1 MEAPVVDIIASGN
14 LNGTQQQ
21 QLVNYN
27 PYYPIGSYIEGYAA
41 NEWSVPALLGVFFG
55 ACTLLLP
62 TTYILAKRLQPTLN
76 KTELITILW
85 FVLSG
90 SIHIFF
96 EGYYAYNYDTLGSKQ
111 TLIGQ
116 MWKEYAFSDSRYLTK
131 NSFVLSVETVTVVCW
146 GPGCFLVAALI
157 FQRHPL
163 RHPLQMLVSFGQ
175 LYGDALYYATCLCE
189 HYVAGISYSRPEAF
203 YFYVYFVLMNFFW
216 ILIPGILIYQST
228 MHAASA
234 IETVQRLNSGKKAQ

>member
-1 MEAPVVDIIASGN
+1 MAAPVVDIIANGN
-14 LNGTQQQ
+14 ALNSNTTAAAQ

-62 TTYILAKRLQPTLN
+62 TTYFFAKRLQPTL
-76 KTELITILW
+76 KTNELLTILW

-96 EGYYAYNYDTLGSKQ
+96 EGYYAYNFSTLGSKQ
-111 TLIGQ
+111 TLLGQ
-116 MWKEYAFSDSRYLTK
+116 MWKEYAFSDSRYLTQ
-131 NSFVLSVETVTVVCW
+131 NSFVLSVETVTAVCW

-157 FQRHPL
+157 IQKHAL

-175 LYGDALYYATCLCE
+175 FYGDALYYATSLAE
-189 HYVAGISYSRPEAF
+189 HYVKGVSYSRPEAF
-203 YFYVYFVLMNFFW
+203 YFWFYFVLMNFFW
-216 ILIPGILIYQST
+216 ILIPGSEWQTHLFVEQSG
-228 MHAASA
+228 M
-234 IETVQRLNSGKKAQ
+234 KY